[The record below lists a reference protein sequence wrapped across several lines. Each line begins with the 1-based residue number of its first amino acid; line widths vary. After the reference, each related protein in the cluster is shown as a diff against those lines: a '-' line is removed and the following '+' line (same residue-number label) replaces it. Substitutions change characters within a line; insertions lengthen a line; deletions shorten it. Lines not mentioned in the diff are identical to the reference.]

1 MQYNSKRS
9 IPAFTYLE
17 ILVCLILVGIII
29 STARLSAYSQV
40 QSRKYEKIITEVQR
54 ELDAVIMAQLSH
66 NRNIVKNAELKN
78 DCTPK
83 SIPVGYGGIVMS
95 NTISCDGLLLQISP
109 LGEVFYLNE

>member
-1 MQYNSKRS
+1 MQYNRKRT

-29 STARLSAYSQV
+29 TTARLSAHSQV

-66 NRNIVKNAELKN
+66 NRNIVKNAELTSN
-78 DCTPK
+78 CTPN
-83 SIPVGYGGIVMS
+83 SISVGYGGIVMS
-95 NTISCDGLLLQISP
+95 NTLSCDGLLLQISP
-109 LGEVFYLNE
+109 LGEVLYLNE